1 MEAAPPETAAP
12 VYRAVA
18 PLYVGYGV
26 CLGLLQVTLPTVLQ
40 RSGLPIEQAGYL
52 ALLFLPFGLSALW
65 APLVDRFAPFGLD
78 RRLGWVAACQAAVI
92 ASLLAIAFAGPARL
106 DLLMPLLALLAV
118 AAATMDVTLD
128 GYLAETASREGR
140 AMRGGLKVSCMY
152 AGTILGATLALLFF
166 ERLGWQAV
174 LVAAAGL
181 CALAL
186 ACFVMF
192 FTPQQAGAVRDGAM
206 FRSFLIERRMAG
218 RTLLVVGLGAALGLG
233 MAAPRLLMVARD
245 VPFETIGL
253 LFGPLA
259 MIGGLGGA
267 ICGVAI
273 GRRWGSAATLAL
285 GGTLFGLS
293 ASVMGAATDAV
304 FASPQLAGTMIVA
317 CTVAYGAAYASICS
331 LALGW
336 VAREQAATDYA
347 IVQSVWNTAIIAGGS
362 LAGLALANAGSA
374 LFLLCAVGVMAAASL
389 LARLPSPSTTGLRA
403 I

>member
-1 MEAAPPETAAP
+1 
-12 VYRAVA
+12 
-18 PLYVGYGV
+18 
-26 CLGLLQVTLPTVLQ
+26 
-40 RSGLPIEQAGYL
+40 
-52 ALLFLPFGLSALW
+52 
-65 APLVDRFAPFGLD
+65 
-78 RRLGWVAACQAAVI
+78 
-92 ASLLAIAFAGPARL
+92 
-106 DLLMPLLALLAV
+106 
-118 AAATMDVTLD
+118 
-128 GYLAETASREGR
+128 
-140 AMRGGLKVSCMY
+140 
-152 AGTILGATLALLFF
+152 
-166 ERLGWQAV
+166 
-174 LVAAAGL
+174 
-181 CALAL
+181 
-186 ACFVMF
+186 
-192 FTPQQAGAVRDGAM
+192 
-206 FRSFLIERRMAG
+206 
-218 RTLLVVGLGAALGLG
+218 
-233 MAAPRLLMVARD
+233 MVARD